1 MNGLLVADAAVRHGT
16 WQVRTKQR
24 SPLMSSFAFHPRLHP
39 AVDAAV
45 AAAAAGINNSDGD
58 EIAVERATATGF
70 VARLMRNINSESP
83 GNGVCVFC

>member
-1 MNGLLVADAAVRHGT
+1 MNGLLAADAAVGHGT

-45 AAAAAGINNSDGD
+45 AAAAAAAGINNSD
-58 EIAVERATATGF
+58 
-70 VARLMRNINSESP
+70 ARRRDR
-83 GNGVCVFC
+83 C